1 MSVPQIDITPES
13 KMNLNFDLHS
23 SCFFVIVGGKY
34 IDRIGDVLEK
44 VISVSKDLGGIRP
57 MAVFLI
63 STYYKENVIVGVDY
77 GFERYK
83 STPVMVK
90 YSLSEIIINYI
101 L

>member
-34 IDRIGDVLEK
+34 INKIGDVLEK
-44 VISVSKDLGGIRP
+44 VNSVAKDLGIRP
-57 MAVFLI
+57 IAVFLI
-63 STYYKENVIVGVDY
+63 SNYYKEYVIVDIDY

-90 YSLSEIIINYI
+90 YLLSGIIICTK

>member
-34 IDRIGDVLEK
+34 INKIGDVLEK
-44 VISVSKDLGGIRP
+44 VNSVAKDLGGIRP
-57 MAVFLI
+57 IAVFLI
-63 STYYKENVIVGVDY
+63 SNYYKEYVIVGIDY

-90 YSLSEIIINYI
+90 YSLSEIIICTK